1 MAYKLKLPSTYKV
14 HPVFPAVKLTK
25 TKDDE
30 WKRPLPKI
38 KLKVR
43 DPETG
48 EFINSTELAPEGTIR
63 MSEEDFENLPW
74 RLNPDVHPQA
84 RTTQF
89 EPGPS
94 GRRNLLGG

>member
-14 HPVFPAVKLTK
+14 HPVFPIVKLTK
-25 TKDDE
+25 VRDDE
-30 WKRPLPKI
+30 WERPLPQI

-48 EFINSTELAPEGTIR
+48 EFINSLETAPKGTIQ
-63 MSEEDFENLPW
+63 MSQEDFESIPW

-84 RTTQF
+84 RTTPY
-89 EPGPS
+89 ELGPS